1 MSVVRDAA
9 RRAALRAV
17 RGGADRLGF
26 DLVARGW
33 ESPLPKLH
41 LVPDEAWS
49 AAKPL
54 VGLELDVAEQL
65 EFLGTALA
73 GYLDEFR
80 PPLDSS
86 DPRTFHLR
94 NGSFESVDAE
104 LLYAMIRHARPR
116 TVLELG
122 AGHSTLVAAAAV
134 ARNHEAGADCRFVSV
149 DPDPPAFLDPP
160 PEYVAELRRVPAT
173 AVPLE
178 EFEALGAGD
187 VLFVD
192 TTHVVA
198 LGSEVNYLVLDVL
211 PRLQP
216 GVLVHFHDIFIPWEY
231 PRRWLEELGYYWT
244 EQYLVQAFLC
254 FNAAYRLRIAA
265 HHLARAAADRL
276 STLISSFEAG
286 VTPGS
291 CWIERVDG

>member
-49 AAKPL
+49 APKPL

-94 NGSFESVDAE
+94 NGSFESVDA
-104 LLYAMIRHARPR
+104 
-116 TVLELG
+116 
-122 AGHSTLVAAAAV
+122 
-134 ARNHEAGADCRFVSV
+134 
-149 DPDPPAFLDPP
+149 
-160 PEYVAELRRVPAT
+160 
-173 AVPLE
+173 
-178 EFEALGAGD
+178 
-187 VLFVD
+187 
-192 TTHVVA
+192 
-198 LGSEVNYLVLDVL
+198 
-211 PRLQP
+211 
-216 GVLVHFHDIFIPWEY
+216 
-231 PRRWLEELGYYWT
+231 
-244 EQYLVQAFLC
+244 
-254 FNAAYRLRIAA
+254 
-265 HHLARAAADRL
+265 
-276 STLISSFEAG
+276 
-286 VTPGS
+286 
-291 CWIERVDG
+291 